1 MSPLRRTPGPVRV
14 VTDSTASL
22 PDVPDPVRDL
32 VEVVPLTVVVD
43 GVAAREGEDITPDEI
58 AGALGSGARVTTS
71 QPPRAAFEAAYE
83 RAAAEGASAVVS
95 VHLSGELSGTVHQ
108 AAAAAATAGLPV
120 RVVDSRS
127 AAMVLGF
134 AVREAARAA
143 TDGAPG
149 EVVARRA
156 VQVANAGRAVFLVD
170 SLDQLRRG
178 GRLSAPAAAI
188 GTVFGVR
195 PLLTLRDGRIE
206 LVQRVRTRTAA
217 VERMLEVAVAS
228 VERRTDPALAVH
240 YVGAHEP
247 AFELARELEERTGH
261 GVLVSPVSAVLGAHT
276 GPGTLAVVVT
286 DLAETAPRRRSPAP
300 RGRR

>member
-1 MSPLRRTPGPVRV
+1 MSPLRRRASGPVRV
-14 VTDSTASL
+14 VTDSTASF
-22 PDVPDPVRDL
+22 PDAPDPLRDL

-71 QPPRAAFEAAYE
+71 QPSRAAFEAAYE
-83 RAAAEGASAVVS
+83 RAADDGASGVVS

-108 AAAAAATAGLPV
+108 AAAAAATARLPV

-127 AAMVLGF
+127 AAMALGF
-134 AVREAARAA
+134 AAREAARAA
-143 TDGAPG
+143 RDGAPG
-149 EVVARRA
+149 HAVARRA
-156 VQVANAGRAVFLVD
+156 MQVATSGRAVFLVD
-170 SLDQLRRG
+170 SLDHLRRG
-178 GRLSAPAAAI
+178 GRLSAPAAAL

-206 LVQRVRTRTAA
+206 LVERIRTRRAA
-217 VERMLEVAVAS
+217 IERMLEVAVAS

-240 YVGAHEP
+240 YVGVHEP
-247 AFELARELEERTGH
+247 AFELARELEERAGH
-261 GVLVSPVSAVLGAHT
+261 AVLVSPVSAVLGAHT

-286 DLAETAPRRRSPAP
+286 DLAETSARAARDKR
-300 RGRR
+300 

>member
-1 MSPLRRTPGPVRV
+1 MSPLRRRVSGPVRV
-14 VTDSTASL
+14 VTDSTASF
-22 PDVPDPVRDL
+22 PDASDPLQDL

-43 GVAAREGEDITPDEI
+43 GVAAREGQDVTPDEI

-71 QPPRAAFEAAYE
+71 QPSRAAFEAAYE
-83 RAAAEGASAVVS
+83 RAADEGASGVVS
-95 VHLSGELSGTVHQ
+95 VHLSGQLSGTVHQ
-108 AAAAAATAGLPV
+108 AAAAAATARLPV

-127 AAMVLGF
+127 AAMALGF

-143 TDGAPG
+143 RDGAPG
-149 EVVARRA
+149 YTVARRA
-156 VQVANAGRAVFLVD
+156 MQVASAGRAVFLVD
-170 SLDQLRRG
+170 SLDHLRRG
-178 GRLSAPAAAI
+178 GRLSTPAAAL

-206 LVQRVRTRTAA
+206 LVQRVRTRPAA
-217 VERMLEVAVAS
+217 IERMLEVAVAS

-240 YVGAHEP
+240 YVGVHEP

-261 GVLVSPVSAVLGAHT
+261 AVLVSPVSAVLGAHT

-286 DLAETAPRRRSPAP
+286 DLAETSARAARDKP
-300 RGRR
+300 